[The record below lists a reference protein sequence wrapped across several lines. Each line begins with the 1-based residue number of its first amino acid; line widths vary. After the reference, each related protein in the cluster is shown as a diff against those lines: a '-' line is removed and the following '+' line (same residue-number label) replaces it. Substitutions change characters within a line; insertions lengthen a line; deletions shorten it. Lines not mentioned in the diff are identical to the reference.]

1 MEIRKTTA
9 LASFVTSISLFW
21 VGFVEFASAQASCQ
35 GTVDGVATEMRR
47 KGTRVEVLV
56 HPWGDSQEDSLENTK
71 RVGHVAFVLH
81 SGVLMTDYSRR
92 IFANCWGTGYA
103 KFSLQ
108 GSDFYKNFG
117 MKDTGELG
125 VEECSDS
132 RQELTNLISSIINIV
147 FLAVPIVPT

>member
-71 RVGHVAFVLH
+71 RVGHVAFGLGGIADSSPGHSVANNVLH
-81 SGVLMTDYSRR
+81 SAVLNDRLFPSY
-92 IFANCWGTGYA
+92 FC
-103 KFSLQ
+103 
-108 GSDFYKNFG
+108 
-117 MKDTGELG
+117 
-125 VEECSDS
+125 
-132 RQELTNLISSIINIV
+132 
-147 FLAVPIVPT
+147 